1 MQGREIMKELAL
13 TENIESKILI
23 LRGKKVLLDRDL
35 AVLYGVETRRL
46 NEQVKR
52 NIQRFPEDFM
62 FQLTEQ
68 EFENLRSQNAILEKN
83 PLTSQIAILKSN
95 RGKHRKYLP
104 YAFTEQ
110 GVAMLSSVLR
120 SERAVQV
127 NIMIMRTFVRIREI
141 VSTHTELAKKIS
153 DIEKRVDYHDET
165 LIDLIEAVKKLLP
178 MSVSNN
184 KQKIGF
190 VNK

>member
-1 MQGREIMKELAL
+1 MKGNMKALAL
-13 TENIESKILI
+13 IENIESKILI

-35 AVLYGVETRRL
+35 AVLYGVETRTL
-46 NEQVKR
+46 NQAVKR
-52 NIQRFPEDFM
+52 NIGRFPEDFM
-62 FQLTEQ
+62 FQLDKKEV
-68 EFENLRSQNAILEKN
+68 RI
-83 PLTSQIAILKSN
+83 LTSQFVTSSWGGI
-95 RGKHRKYLP
+95 RTLP
-104 YAFTEQ
+104 YVFTEQ
-110 GVAMLSSVLR
+110 GVAMLSTVLK
-120 SERAVQV
+120 SEKAIQI

-184 KQKIGF
+184 KRKIGF